1 MDNAEAASALAIII
15 SAGARGVVCGA
26 PRVWCFWAAN
36 MLRLHR
42 GTGGTLVEH
51 TVGDG
56 RAYGDRAS
64 GGRLVLDVF
73 GGAGAWRECLDRL
86 AIDLDH

>member
-56 RAYGDRAS
+56 RAYGDRTSAS
-64 GGRLVLDVF
+64 WLVLDVL
-73 GGAGAWRECLDRL
+73 GGIGTWRERLDCF
-86 AIDLDH
+86 AIDLHY